1 VTAQLLM
8 IKPTNFRMNEQ
19 TAVNNHFQ
27 SLVNLSVDE
36 INLAAQREFDEFV
49 SVLRKNGVGVI
60 VVEDQSTLDTPDVI
74 FPNNWVSFH
83 EDGTMVLYP
92 MFAENRRLERRVD
105 IVDIMSSYGYEVCK
119 TVDLSPAE
127 TNGRFLEGTGS
138 MILDRKNKI
147 AYCAISPR
155 SDKFVLDEFCKEM
168 HYRALS
174 FTANQT
180 VGSKRVPIYHT
191 NVMMAIAE
199 TFAVL
204 CLDCIDDLEEKQNVE
219 SSILNSGKEL
229 IVITEDQMHR
239 FAGNMLQVI
248 GADDTRF
255 LVMSEAAFS
264 SLSEEQMLR
273 IRAHCDIIHTP
284 LEVIETCGGGSAR
297 CMLAEVFLQK

>member
-168 HYRALS
+168 NYRALS

-273 IRAHCDIIHTP
+273 IRSHCDIIHTP